1 KELYEYL
8 SLICLDREKLQTE
21 FIDEKVLDFLT
32 AVAPKLED
40 SLWLCKWI
48 SRYENCTEL
57 FIPVITENGVC
68 YSFNI
73 LDHSEM
79 FKDDVFQYPGFQSTN
94 KSFGWL
100 PESGYSEDDEFDAYP
115 QRALFSGTNAGL
127 SLTLETARSN
137 IDELCSAGI
146 QGYKVLH

>member
-1 KELYEYL
+1 M
-8 SLICLDREKLQTE
+8 QTE
-21 FIDEKVLDFLT
+21 FIDEKVLHFIT
-32 AVAPKLED
+32 AVSISTLSNKLRCNKTTILFKVAPKLED

-79 FKDDVFQYPGFQSTN
+79 FKEDV
-94 KSFGWL
+94 
-100 PESGYSEDDEFDAYP
+100 
-115 QRALFSGTNAGL
+115 
-127 SLTLETARSN
+127 
-137 IDELCSAGI
+137 
-146 QGYKVLH
+146 